1 MDASYEDSDI
11 TEEELML
18 AKRRYRSALFY
29 IIRTSMEEFQDEKSS
44 NLSSDGK

>member
-18 AKRRYRSALFY
+18 AKRRYRSALLY
-29 IIRTSMEEFQDEKSS
+29 IIRSVMEDLQDEKNS
-44 NLSSDGK
+44 NLLGQC